1 MPIVSDYLLRLPL
14 YLHLQPI
21 FPSKKGSKISD
32 QFQENMILQKIV
44 NSKFKL
50 YLPMVNVSFWVFDPT
65 YLFQSGFY
73 EEIKIIGNF
82 YYIHKYLN
90 SLKSFDLQKSHVMCE
105 ILSLKKCDNLWLP
118 SCTVLLS
125 TYK

>member
-1 MPIVSDYLLRLPL
+1 MPIVSDYLLRLLL

-82 YYIHKYLN
+82 YSIHKYLN

-105 ILSLKKCDNLWLP
+105 ILSL
-118 SCTVLLS
+118 
-125 TYK
+125 